1 MRALIGV
8 LICSSTFGQAFEAAS
23 VKPVDL
29 SKGPVNVERVN
40 GPERF
45 QALLP
50 VPQLIYWAYGV
61 RDFQISGGPAWFIRD
76 WFAVQATAGH
86 PSSEA
91 EIKQMVQALL
101 ADRFKL
107 KLHRDTKE
115 IPVYA
120 LMVGKNGPK
129 LTAAKDAT
137 QCNGNG
143 CFGIGNGF
151 TNASG
156 ATMAFTAEALTHLM
170 DRPIIDKTGLTG
182 HYDFRLTYDQ
192 SSTKP
197 PIVGMPIA
205 PTEGPSIFAAVE
217 DLGLKLEPQKS
228 PVEVLVID
236 SVERPSEN

>member
-1 MRALIGV
+1 MVGLLPLVLGPAL
-8 LICSSTFGQAFEAAS
+8 GQAFEAAS
-23 VKPVDL
+23 VKAIDI
-29 SKGPVNVERVN
+29 SKGSVNVDRVN

-45 QALLP
+45 QALVI
-50 VPQLIYWAYGV
+50 VPQLIQWAYNV
-61 RDFQISGGPAWFIRD
+61 KDFQVSGAPQWCGREWFE
-76 WFAVQATAGH
+76 VQATAGH

-107 KLHRDTKE
+107 KLHRETKE
-115 IPVYA
+115 IPIYA
-120 LMVGKNGPK
+120 LLVGKSGPK

-151 TNASG
+151 TSASG
-156 ATMAFTAEALTHLM
+156 ATMAFTAEALTHLV
-170 DRPIIDKTGLTG
+170 DRTFIDKTGLTG

-228 PVEVLVID
+228 PVEMLIID